1 MNWDA
6 LGAVAELPGAI
17 GVIRPSGAARDPLK
31 T

>member
-6 LGAVAELPGAI
+6 LGAVAELPGVIAF
-17 GVIRPSGAARDPLK
+17 IRPSGAARDRLE